1 MDILEDIIGG
11 LRDETVKEVRRGLHW
26 TAVVSRSCGL
36 ASTLMR
42 ESCQDG
48 QREGEPFGLLAGQ
61 PARELARL
69 AASGEILN
77 ASLGLA
83 AINSLI
89 DVDLSRCADIN
100 AGDLLKEGGRG
111 KNVSVIGHFPF
122 TDELRK
128 AAKNLWVME
137 KWQRPGDHPEAD
149 AETYLPRS
157 DIVAISS
164 TTLINHT
171 LSGLLRLCP
180 EKSLTV
186 LLGPTTPMTEVL
198 FSYGVD
204 VISGSI
210 VLDTELALTYIS
222 EGANFRQ
229 LKRTGAIR
237 LITMTK
243 TKITG

>member
-1 MDILEDIIGG
+1 MDILEDIIGS
-11 LRDETVKEVRRGLHW
+11 LKDETVREVRRGSHW
-26 TAVVSRSCGL
+26 TAVVSRCCGL

-42 ESCQDG
+42 ESCKEG
-48 QREGEPFGLLAGQ
+48 QGEGEPFGLLAGQ
-61 PARELARL
+61 PARKLARL
-69 AASGEILN
+69 SGSDEILK

-83 AINSLI
+83 AINSLVE
-89 DVDLSRCADIN
+89 VDLSRCADIN
-100 AGDLLKEGGRG
+100 AGDLLMERGNG

-122 TDELRK
+122 IDDLRR

-137 KWQRPGDHPEAD
+137 KWQRPGDYPEAD

-180 EKSLTV
+180 EKGLTV
-186 LLGPTTPMTEVL
+186 LLGPTTPMAEVL
-198 FSYGVD
+198 FAYGVD
-204 VISGSI
+204 VMSGSMVI
-210 VLDTELALTYIS
+210 DQETALKYIS

-229 LKRTGAIR
+229 LKRTGAMR

-243 TKITG
+243 TKLT